1 MHAVCLPMAFNCFCS
16 KVQRIKPQISLPDGA
31 ITMNSLSIYKTIFA
45 GGLAQ
50 GENAICNPGGRGAAS
65 PPVILYLN
73 RAI

>member
-1 MHAVCLPMAFNCFCS
+1 MPGGVCKILKITQFIE
-16 KVQRIKPQISLPDGA
+16 IKPQISLPDGA
-31 ITMNSLSIYKTIFA
+31 IIMNSLSIYKTIFA